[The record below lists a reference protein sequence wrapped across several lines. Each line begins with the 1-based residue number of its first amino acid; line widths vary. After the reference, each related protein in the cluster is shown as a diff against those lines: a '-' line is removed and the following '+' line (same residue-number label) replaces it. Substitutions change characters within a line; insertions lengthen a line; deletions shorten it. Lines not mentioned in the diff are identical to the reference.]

1 VLVLHFQ
8 NSYPNTGKLI
18 MRKNMQHRG
27 LLFGLGFL
35 TMAVFVLIGCSESEQ
50 APKTPPVIPASVIT
64 IEPQDTPIAF
74 EFIGQAESSR
84 QVEIRARVDGFLEKQ
99 TYQDGALVQE
109 NQIMFELDKKPLQ
122 ATLQQAQGELALY
135 EARHITAKANL
146 KRIKPLAEQDA
157 VSQKDLDDAVGSES
171 EAQASVL
178 AAKGAVR
185 EAELNLS
192 YATIFTPVTGLASK
206 AVKQEGSYIPTGQES
221 LLTYVAQ
228 LDPIW
233 VNFSVSENNLL
244 SGRKQKEAGLIT
256 MPAGEKFVVEVVF
269 ADGST
274 HPHKGHVNFAEPNV
288 DPETGTML
296 IRAELANP
304 ESQMRPG
311 QFVRVL
317 LHGASRPNAVLVPQ
331 TAVLQGAKG
340 HFVWVLDDES
350 KAEVRAVG
358 VGSWQGDD
366 WFINKGLQAGD
377 QVVIDNLIKLS
388 QGVSIKNTPVPAQ
401 QPAADSEKPSEKSE

>member
-1 VLVLHFQ
+1 
-8 NSYPNTGKLI
+8 
-18 MRKNMQHRG
+18 
-27 LLFGLGFL
+27 
-35 TMAVFVLIGCSESEQ
+35 
-50 APKTPPVIPASVIT
+50 VIT

-350 KAEVRAVG
+350 KAEVRGVG

>member
-1 VLVLHFQ
+1 
-8 NSYPNTGKLI
+8 
-18 MRKNMQHRG
+18 MRKNVLHRDV
-27 LLFGLGFL
+27 LFGLGLLALAAFSL
-35 TMAVFVLIGCSESEQ
+35 VGCSEPEQ
-50 APKTPPVIPASVIT
+50 APKAPPVIPATVIT
-64 IEPQDTPIAF
+64 IEPQDTLVAF

-109 NQIMFELDKKPLQ
+109 KQVLFELDKKPLQ
-122 ATLQQAQGELALY
+122 ATLQQVQGELALY
-135 EARHITAKANL
+135 QARHITAKANL

-157 VSQKDLDDAVGSES
+157 VSKKDLDDAIGKES

-228 LDPIW
+228 LDPVW
-233 VNFSVSENNLL
+233 VNFSVSENTLL
-244 SGRKQKEAGLIT
+244 SGRKQQADGLLI
-256 MPAGEKFVVEVVF
+256 MPQEEKFVVEVVF

-274 HPHKGHVNFAEPNV
+274 HPQKGHVNFAEPTV

-311 QFVRVL
+311 QFVRVR

-340 HFVWVLDDES
+340 HFVWVLNKES
-350 KAEVRAVG
+350 KAEVRAIET
-358 VGSWQGDD
+358 GSWHGND
-366 WFINKGLQAGD
+366 WFIISGLAAGD
-377 QVVIDNLIKLS
+377 QVVVDNLLKMS
-388 QGVSIKNTPVPAQ
+388 QGVSVKNVPAEDQ
-401 QPAADSEKPSEKSE
+401 QKSPATDKPAEKTE